1 MNQHI
6 HQVVVEAPEK
16 HQPGVWSR
24 IGGEALTFAIVFH
37 VVLLLIAAIWM
48 FTIPVPVSSLYPKF
62 IPLGDT
68 GGGKRGA
75 QSPSLQKPRALI
87 TPSHNVR
94 RVVAEGALSEFA
106 PLDPGI
112 DFAELSVLT
121 SLPGGGGPAGMGGS
135 GLGSGF
141 GPGKGSGIGNRWGS
155 SDVTK
160 PSFGPILPPSLG
172 KRCAVEDR
180 RQRILQNGGTPACE
194 DAVVKGLRWLK
205 ANQQAD
211 GSWGD
216 SNKPAM
222 TGFALLA
229 YFGHCET
236 TDSVEFGTSVAR
248 GLVYLIDLG
257 MKNQGKL
264 GTDFNSQ
271 PFCYEHAI
279 ATYALAEAA
288 TLCKQSTWPH
298 LSTLTAVTQQAG
310 QFIIDN
316 QHKNGGWAYQY
327 ATYDGHTDVS
337 VVGWQ
342 VQALKACSHVTN
354 VKFNGIP
361 GCISQALKY
370 VNSCQDSSG
379 GYGYTGPGAGNAG
392 GYQPLTGVG
401 MLCNQMWDKGKNPE
415 VHKAAEYVLKN
426 SKFDYNTTFADL
438 YGHYYESQAM
448 IQRGGAEW
456 KKYNDMFRDQLL
468 NNQDADGSWKVPGG
482 GNAIRGGPSTYVSNI
497 TYRTTLC
504 TLMLEVYYRFLSTG
518 GDSNKGR
525 AGFPGI

>member
-1 MNQHI
+1 M
-6 HQVVVEAPEK
+6 HQELEESIIEIPTERRLPFWQK
-16 HQPGVWSR
+16 
-24 IGGEALTFAIVFH
+24 IGGGALTFAILFH
-37 VVLLLIAAIWM
+37 VILLIIGAIWI
-48 FTIPVPVSSLYPKF
+48 FQTII
-62 IPLGDT
+62 IPGKNVDFMPPGSE
-68 GGGKRGA
+68 GGGGERAAQTKVQQKKRA
-75 QSPSLQKPRALI
+75 QI
-87 TPSHNVR
+87 TPSTNVK
-94 RVVAEGALSEFA
+94 RVFAEGQKSTYSI
-106 PLDPGI
+106 PDPG
-112 DFAELSVLT
+112 DTFGEMSPLT
-121 SLPGGGGPAGMGGS
+121 SLTSGGMSGGLGGHGTGRGFGNGS
-135 GLGSGF
+135 GNGNGLGSGGGAGKFF
-141 GPGKGSGIGNRWGS
+141 GLIPDALK
-155 SDVTK
+155 
-160 PSFGPILPPSLG
+160 
-172 KRCAVEDR
+172 KRCSKDDR
-180 RQRILQNGGTPACE
+180 AARLRENGGTPACE
-194 DAVVKGLRWLK
+194 EAVVKGLRWLK
-205 ANQQAD
+205 TQQKED

-216 SNKPAM
+216 ANKPAM
-222 TGFALLA
+222 TGLALLA

-236 TDSVEFGTSVAR
+236 VISAEFGESAAK
-248 GLVYLIDLG
+248 GIVYLIDLG
-257 MKNQGKL
+257 MKNEGKL
-264 GTDFNSQ
+264 GTDINSQ

-327 ATYDGHTDVS
+327 ATYDGHTDLS
-337 VVGWQ
+337 VAGWQ
-342 VQALKACSHVTN
+342 IQALKACSHTGI
-354 VKFNGIP
+354 KFNGMSP
-361 GCISQALKY
+361 CINRALNY

-379 GYGYTGPGAGNAG
+379 GYGYTGPGTGTQA

-401 MLCNQMWDKGKNPE
+401 MLCNQMWGKGKQSE
-415 VHKAAEYVLKN
+415 VRKAAQYVLAN